1 MSQPATLKSMTTVQQ
16 AILADTSIN
25 EAARESVLDAIDEAT
40 VTYLPCGISARRLLR
55 GNW

>member
-1 MSQPATLKSMTTVQQ
+1 MTTVQQ

-25 EAARESVLDAIDEAT
+25 EAARESVLDAIDDAT